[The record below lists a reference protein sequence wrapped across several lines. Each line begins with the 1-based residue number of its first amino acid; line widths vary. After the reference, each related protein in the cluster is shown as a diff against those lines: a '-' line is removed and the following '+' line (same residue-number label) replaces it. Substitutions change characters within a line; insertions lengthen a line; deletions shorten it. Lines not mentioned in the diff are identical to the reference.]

1 MLCTSMAQLSLQEI
15 ERYRHSPIHYAIARQ
30 DYALLKRILS
40 KLPTLPKAGQVV
52 TEEES
57 ILAEQLADK
66 VSAVVDRRDVP
77 NRETPLHLA
86 VKLSDAAAVEMLMVA
101 GADWSLQNE
110 QGWSALQEAVCA
122 REEGIAMIITR
133 YYQPLAWAKWCR
145 RLPRITGTMHRM
157 RDFYMEITF
166 NFESSVIPFISR
178 IAPSD
183 TYRIWKCG
191 SNLRADMT
199 LAGFD
204 GFKIQRADQ
213 SFLFLGDGT
222 EDGKVP
228 PGSLLMLTHKDKEVT
243 NALDGA
249 GAQPSD
255 AEIAQEVAIMLQTNM
270 YRPGLDV
277 TQAELFPQL
286 TWRRQEKTEMVGSW
300 KAKVFDMHH
309 VQISVRSRRVPGAMT
324 DEEMLAAESEVQADQ
339 EDDYDGLLTEDEKR
353 QLENVLS
360 METLELDESD
370 RSSKPMQIGISD
382 IGRNH
387 IDKDK
392 DLDNMVATAS
402 KHKQTGLT
410 ESASS
415 SPDQKRSWFGWGRK
429 VSKQEVDSTNGSNS
443 RWGGNGESEKMHGRA
458 ASSRFV
464 RYNANHTAESS
475 SSAFGNK
482 ENDGPTDEAHDN
494 DQDRAA
500 RRVNILKDK
509 RNQTTSSNG
518 NLESEYKRGL
528 RPVLWLTPEFPLK
541 TEELLPLLDILAD
554 KVKAVRRLRELLTT
568 KLPLGMF
575 PVKVA
580 IPIIPTIRV
589 VVTFNKIEELSM
601 AEEFG
606 TPLSSPAHF
615 SDSKGKGHEL
625 SESSGSWLSWIRG
638 SRDPMNRTSS
648 MREESVEDVDPFLIP
663 PAYTWIDTKEKKRR
677 LKAKKAKAKRAR
689 KPSTKSA
696 EKEVGRETNS

>member
-1 MLCTSMAQLSLQEI
+1 MAQLCPQEI
-15 ERYRHSPIHYAIARQ
+15 TGYKHSPVHYAIARQ
-30 DYALLKRILS
+30 DYAVLKRILS
-40 KLPTLPKAGQVV
+40 KLPRLPEAGEVV
-52 TEEES
+52 TEEDS
-57 ILAEQLADK
+57 IRGEEAADK

-86 VKLSDAAAVEMLMVA
+86 VKLGDAAAVEMLMVA

-122 REEGIAMIITR
+122 RQEGIAMIITR

-145 RLPRITGTMHRM
+145 RLPRITGTMRRM

-166 NFESSVIPFISR
+166 NFESSVIPFITR

-183 TYRIWKCG
+183 TYKIWKCG

-204 GFKIQRADQ
+204 GFKIQRSDQ
-213 SFLFLGDGT
+213 SFFFLGDGT
-222 EDGKVP
+222 EDGKVL

-255 AEIAQEVAIMLQTNM
+255 AEIAQEVAIMSQTNM

-324 DEEMLAAESEVQADQ
+324 DEEMFTTESEAQAEH
-339 EDDYDGLLTEDEKR
+339 EDDYGGLLTEDEKR

-360 METLELDESD
+360 METSKLDESN
-370 RSSKPMQIGISD
+370 RGSSPSMQTSTSD
-382 IGRNH
+382 TKENH
-387 IDKDK
+387 VDKDK
-392 DLDNMVATAS
+392 DSDDVAAATPS
-402 KHKQTGLT
+402 KHEQNVLT
-410 ESASS
+410 DPTSS
-415 SPDQKRSWFGWGRK
+415 SREQKRSWFGWGIK
-429 VSKQEVDSTNGSNS
+429 ASKQKGNS
-443 RWGGNGESEKMHGRA
+443 KNAPSSKGGKNGENETLPGRTEA
-458 ASSRFV
+458 SRFSKHH
-464 RYNANHTAESS
+464 RAEKSGLV
-475 SSAFGNK
+475 FGSK
-482 ENDGPTDEAHDN
+482 ENDGPIDEARDN
-494 DQDRAA
+494 DQGAA
-500 RRVNILKDK
+500 TKWVDDLKDK
-509 RNQTTSSNG
+509 QSQNASSNS

-528 RPVLWLTPEFPLK
+528 RPVLWLTPDFPLK

-554 KVKAVRRLRELLTT
+554 KVKAVRRLRDLLTT
-568 KLPLGMF
+568 KLPEGVF
-575 PVKVA
+575 PVKMA

-589 VVTFNKIEELSM
+589 VVTFNKIEEISST
-601 AEEFG
+601 EEFG

-615 SDSKGKGHEL
+615 ADSKGKGHES
-625 SESSGSWLSWIRG
+625 SESSSSWLSWIRG
-638 SRDPMNRTSS
+638 SRDSMNRASS
-648 MREESVEDVDPFLIP
+648 MREESVEDMDAFLIP
-663 PAYTWIDTKEKKRR
+663 GDYTWIDMKEKKRR
-677 LKAKKAKAKRAR
+677 LKARKAKAR
-689 KPSTKSA
+689 KPRKPPPKPA
-696 EKEVGRETNS
+696 EKEVSTEANR